1 VIATAIRGITAHTV
15 FWPSRVELNRA
26 ASSRA
31 VAQHTP
37 AHRVIVRLGA
47 ALMRWGRRPA
57 AGASREPYLAAH
69 QERLALLTAIRHDGI
84 PLG

>member
-1 VIATAIRGITAHTV
+1 MATAIRGTTTHAV
-15 FWPSRVELNRA
+15 FWPSRVDLNRA
-26 ASSRA
+26 TSSRTA
-31 VAQHTP
+31 AQYRP
-37 AHRVIVRLGA
+37 AHRAIARLGA

-69 QERLALLTAIRHDGI
+69 QERLALLAAIRHDGL